1 MQMLTYRNVNIKI
14 LETFRRSLLL
24 FYFFRFLLQIHFE
37 IMIYNKQCIVN
48 IMNPSSIDL
57 FR

>member
-24 FYFFRFLLQIHFE
+24 FFLRFLLQIHFE